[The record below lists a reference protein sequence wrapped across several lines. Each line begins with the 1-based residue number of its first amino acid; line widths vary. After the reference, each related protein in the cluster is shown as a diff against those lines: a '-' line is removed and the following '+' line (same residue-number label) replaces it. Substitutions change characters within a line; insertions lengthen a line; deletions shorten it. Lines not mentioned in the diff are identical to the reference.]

1 MISSRS
7 FVLYLGEEKSKRR
20 FLKNG
25 VPQGSVLAPLLFNI
39 YTADLPHTRSKKYI
53 YADDIALMIS
63 DKSFT
68 PIEHSLSEDLD
79 TMSSYF
85 DNWRLKLNLGKT
97 VCSCFHLAHRL
108 ADYQLK
114 VKCNGNIV
122 PCESHPKYMGITLD
136 RTLTYK
142 NHLDQLSK
150 KVSAR
155 NNLLRRL
162 SGQTWGASFNVLQT
176 STVSLVYAPA
186 EYCAPTWSHSTH
198 TKKIDIALNATMR
211 IVPGCLRSTPV
222 DYLPVVSGI
231 VPPDIRRSSH
241 TLKICAK
248 AKANHSHLLHEIT
261 CNSDINPNLR
271 LNTRKSFR
279 TQCTQLN
286 NTPTADTPNKWA
298 ETTWHTR
305 WQANSTHLQ
314 KYISTPNKHP
324 PGHDLRRHLGS
335 SKSTTNRPRSLWT
348 HDAEDGIS
356 RRCRMQ
362 LW

>member
-7 FVLYLGEEKSKRR
+7 FVLYLIEEKSKRR

-39 YTADLPHTRSKKYI
+39 YTADLPHTISKKYI
-53 YADDIALMIS
+53 YAGDITLMIS

-85 DNWRLKLNLGKT
+85 DNRRLKLNLGKK
-97 VCSCFHLAHRL
+97 VCPSFHLAHRL

-114 VKCNGNIV
+114 VRCNGNIV
-122 PCESHPKYMGITLD
+122 PCESHPKYLGITLD

-142 NHLDQLSK
+142 NHLDQQSQ

-155 NNLLRRL
+155 NNPLRRL

-176 STVSLVYAPA
+176 SAVSLVYAPA

-198 TKKIDIALNATMR
+198 TKKIDIALDSTMR
-211 IVPGCLRSTPV
+211 IVSGCLRSTPV
-222 DYLPVVSGI
+222 DYLSVVSGN
-231 VPPDIRRSSH
+231 VPPDIRRSNH

-248 AKANHSHLLHEIT
+248 ANANHHHLLHEIT

-271 LNTRKSFR
+271 LNTRKSFQ

-305 WQANSTHLQ
+305 
-314 KYISTPNKHP
+314 
-324 PGHDLRRHLGS
+324 
-335 SKSTTNRPRSLWT
+335 
-348 HDAEDGIS
+348 
-356 RRCRMQ
+356 
-362 LW
+362 